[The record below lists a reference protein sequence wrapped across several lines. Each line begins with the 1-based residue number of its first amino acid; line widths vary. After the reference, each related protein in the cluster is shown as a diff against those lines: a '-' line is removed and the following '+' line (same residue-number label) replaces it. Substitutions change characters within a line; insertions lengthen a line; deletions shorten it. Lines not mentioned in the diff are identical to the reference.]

1 MEGGPARNPLVAK
14 LLQFTL
20 LSDEDIRLLQALCS
34 KDERFKGNV
43 DILVEGAAPR
53 SAFVVTR
60 GMACRYRLLPD
71 GQRQILT
78 FLVPGD
84 FIDMH
89 VLLLNSIDHFVGTI
103 GRTRLAAI
111 DRDTVIALVARHPRL
126 KAAFWWSARQEDAML
141 RERIVALGR
150 RSARGRVAYLLCELV
165 WRLRAVGGS
174 EKDAVRLPMT
184 QTDLADAL
192 GLTPVYVNRI
202 LQAFR
207 REQLITLEQRRLT
220 LLDVEKLQGISGLNP
235 DYLRLGILPS
245 GLMHYFDPA
254 GILPLEATAIAASSR
269 LASSAKSPQARGPRV
284 SPPMPSSPRSR

>member
-1 MEGGPARNPLVAK
+1 MENGRARNPLVAK
-14 LLQFTL
+14 LLQFTS
-20 LSDEDIRLLQALCS
+20 LSDKDICVLQALCS
-34 KDERFKGNV
+34 REERFKGNV
-43 DILVEGAAPR
+43 DILVEGVAPR
-53 SAFVVTR
+53 SAFIVTR
-60 GMACRYRLLPD
+60 GMACRYRLLPE

-78 FLVPGD
+78 FLIPGD

-89 VLLLNSIDHFVGTI
+89 ILLLNSIDHFVGTI

-111 DRDTVIALVARHPRL
+111 DRDTVIDIVSRHPRL

-141 RERIVALGR
+141 RERIVTLGR
-150 RSARGRVAYLLCELV
+150 RNARGRVAYLLCELM

-220 LLDVEKLQGISGLNP
+220 LLDVEKLQEISGLNP
-235 DYLRLGILPS
+235 DYLQLGTTPS
-245 GLMHYFDPA
+245 GLMRYFDPA
-254 GILPLEATAIAASSR
+254 SILPQGSTAVEATAIAASSR
-269 LASSAKSPQARGPRV
+269 TSG
-284 SPPMPSSPRSR
+284 RSILF